1 MLYNQLQRITE
12 LDTQIQDM
20 HARLAEYYRER
31 AQLTSGTP
39 STLRTE
45 TVTTP
50 VAAVSSQ
57 AIYDQL
63 KAAWPTLP
71 AYKSIAR
78 RLNKAAKTIDALIYE
93 NHQLAGNLTVVAVPP
108 QAELDKIIAKAGLTD
123 RYLFT
128 EDYMARSVSRSKAWS
143 IVIVTSPTFALSVD
157 QLSDSLGKDEFTYK
171 QFDCRALGVR
181 EAIAADLQ
189 GLEIATDSN
198 WTLLLKD
205 ATSANHVP
213 CVTMQDDRLIFDID
227 DARCLLGNNYMQP
240 AVAAN

>member
-1 MLYNQLQRITE
+1 MLYKQLQRITE
-12 LDTQIQDM
+12 LDKQIEDM

-31 AQLTSGTP
+31 AQLASDTP
-39 STLRTE
+39 RTKEVSDAPASTVE
-45 TVTTP
+45 P
-50 VAAVSSQ
+50 Q
-57 AIYDQL
+57 ALYDLL

-71 AYKSIAR
+71 AYKGLAS
-78 RLNKAAKTIDALIYE
+78 RLAKADKAINALIQD

-108 QAELDKIIAKAGLTD
+108 QAELDKILTKAGLTD

-128 EDYMARSVSRSKAWS
+128 EDYRAQPAPRSKAWS
-143 IVIVTSPTFALSVD
+143 IIIVTGPTFALSVD
-157 QLSDSLGKDEFTYK
+157 QLSDSLGKHEFTYK

-213 CVTMQDDRLIFDID
+213 CVTKQDDRLIFDID

-240 AVAAN
+240 AIAT